1 MCWGKGFWFYCHSDH
16 CYHYPAHSYYLW
28 ENGSQVV
35 RMLAWN
41 LKFWKNRSE
50 SWKSLGKSP
59 WNLFLKK
66 GMDPRV
72 LAQSSLSVSL
82 SPLSEWYW
90 VQVSQQQNLMKCWR
104 RGGGSLWWTNILS
117 RRVGRSNS
125 FSCFMLQKLG
135 ETLAAM
141 WANAVCIVFPKFV
154 TTEKVTLFQ
163 KVYFLFLISST
174 SEECKAST
182 CSTTLEAHNKAVLHS
197 LRKLIT
203 VFNKIDTYIGVLAS
217 ASKSTVERFTIECYE
232 IKTDWKIITI
242 AH

>member
-1 MCWGKGFWFYCHSDH
+1 MCWGKGFWFYCHDH

-41 LKFWKNRSE
+41 LKSWKNRSE

-104 RGGGSLWWTNILS
+104 RGGGVAYGGQISCPGGWEGAILLVASCCRNWEKLWLL
-117 RRVGRSNS
+117 
-125 FSCFMLQKLG
+125 CELMLY
-135 ETLAAM
+135 
-141 WANAVCIVFPKFV
+141 V
-154 TTEKVTLFQ
+154 
-163 KVYFLFLISST
+163 
-174 SEECKAST
+174 
-182 CSTTLEAHNKAVLHS
+182 
-197 LRKLIT
+197 
-203 VFNKIDTYIGVLAS
+203 
-217 ASKSTVERFTIECYE
+217 
-232 IKTDWKIITI
+232 
-242 AH
+242 

>member
-1 MCWGKGFWFYCHSDH
+1 MCWGKEFWFYCHSDH

-41 LKFWKNRSE
+41 LKSWKNRSE

-104 RGGGSLWWTNILS
+104 RGGGNLWWTNILS

-135 ETLAAM
+135 ETLAAI
-141 WANAVCIVFPKFV
+141 WANAVCIVISQVYDYWKSNFVPKGVF
-154 TTEKVTLFQ
+154 
-163 KVYFLFLISST
+163 FLFLISST

-217 ASKSTVERFTIECYE
+217 ASTSIVKRFTIECYE
-232 IKTDWKIITI
+232 IKTD
-242 AH
+242 

>member
-1 MCWGKGFWFYCHSDH
+1 MRKWWPSSQNAHMTFGVLKKNDLSPGKVLEKVLEIC
-16 CYHYPAHSYYLW
+16 
-28 ENGSQVV
+28 
-35 RMLAWN
+35 
-41 LKFWKNRSE
+41 FWKRE
-50 SWKSLGKSP
+50 WTLA
-59 WNLFLKK
+59 FLRKA
-66 GMDPRV
+66 V
-72 LAQSSLSVSL
+72 SQSLSL
-82 SPLSEWYW
+82 HSPSGIGYKLASSKTWWNAEEG
-90 VQVSQQQNLMKCWR
+90 
-104 RGGGSLWWTNILS
+104 GGGSLWWTNILS

-141 WANAVCIVFPKFV
+141 WANAVCIVFPKFM

>member
-1 MCWGKGFWFYCHSDH
+1 MCWGKGFWFYCHCDH

-41 LKFWKNRSE
+41 LKSWKNRSE

-72 LAQSSLSVSL
+72 LAQGSLSVSL

-104 RGGGSLWWTNILS
+104 RGGGVTYGGQTSCPGGWEGAILLVASCCRNWEKLWLL
-117 RRVGRSNS
+117 
-125 FSCFMLQKLG
+125 CELMLY
-135 ETLAAM
+135 
-141 WANAVCIVFPKFV
+141 V
-154 TTEKVTLFQ
+154 
-163 KVYFLFLISST
+163 
-174 SEECKAST
+174 
-182 CSTTLEAHNKAVLHS
+182 
-197 LRKLIT
+197 
-203 VFNKIDTYIGVLAS
+203 
-217 ASKSTVERFTIECYE
+217 
-232 IKTDWKIITI
+232 
-242 AH
+242 

>member
-1 MCWGKGFWFYCHSDH
+1 MKFEVLKKSIWVLEKSWKKS
-16 CYHYPAHSYYLW
+16 
-28 ENGSQVV
+28 
-35 RMLAWN
+35 
-41 LKFWKNRSE
+41 LKFVSEKGNGPSRS
-50 SWKSLGKSP
+50 WARQSLSLSLSTLRVVLGTSYPTAKP
-59 WNLFLKK
+59 DEMLKK
-66 GMDPRV
+66 G
-72 LAQSSLSVSL
+72 
-82 SPLSEWYW
+82 
-90 VQVSQQQNLMKCWR
+90 
-104 RGGGSLWWTNILS
+104 GGGNLWWTNILS

-141 WANAVCIVFPKFV
+141 WANAVCIVISQVYDYWKSNFVPKGVF
-154 TTEKVTLFQ
+154 
-163 KVYFLFLISST
+163 FLFLISST

-203 VFNKIDTYIGVLAS
+203 VFNRIDTYIGVLAS

-232 IKTDWKIITI
+232 IKTDLKIITI